1 MAALTVQKVAFYHVS
16 MESYET
22 LTQFVLTQELC
33 RGNSILCHDTTLCQ
47 DELCQS
53 PITFYVDMIER
64 SFLHHYNHYIVS
76 HMMVSLVHKFRKI
89 DFTDVYLPMH
99 HVS

>member
-1 MAALTVQKVAFYHVS
+1 MGVRTVQKRAFYHIYIK
-16 MESYET
+16 SYWT

-64 SFLHHYNHYIVS
+64 SFLHRYNHCIVS

-89 DFTDVYLPMH
+89 VFTDVSIPMD

>member
-1 MAALTVQKVAFYHVS
+1 MVQKVAFYHVS
-16 MESYET
+16 IESYGT

-53 PITFYVDMIER
+53 PITFYIDMIESYFLYR
-64 SFLHHYNHYIVS
+64 SNPYITVYIIS
-76 HMMVSLVHKFRKI
+76 EKCDKLRNI
-89 DFTDVYLPMH
+89 DFLSDNVA
-99 HVS
+99 